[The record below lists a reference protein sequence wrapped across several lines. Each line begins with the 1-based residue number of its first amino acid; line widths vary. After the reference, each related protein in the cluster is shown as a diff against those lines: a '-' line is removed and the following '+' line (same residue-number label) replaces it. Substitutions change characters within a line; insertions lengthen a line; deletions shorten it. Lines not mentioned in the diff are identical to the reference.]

1 MSRLLAGAV
10 AIVALAACGGG
21 TSTKPPRMT
30 SNAPPPTTAATAPA
44 RTPSYPQT
52 TSHTSTAGASNVRLP
67 AEFTIGPGDR
77 LSPPSVTS
85 PAGVLIG
92 LTLISGDGKVHRV
105 SVGSRTLLVPAGGR
119 TYTALQGLHTG
130 RYPVIVDGVLRGVLV
145 VGGKVGP

>member
-1 MSRLLAGAV
+1 MSRPLAGAV
-10 AIVALAACGGG
+10 AIVELAACGN
-21 TSTKPPRMT
+21 SKP
-30 SNAPPPTTAATAPA
+30 AHTATTAPA
-44 RTPSYPQT
+44 PRTAASTTQAATTATYPQT

-67 AEFTIGPGDR
+67 AAFTIGPGDR